1 VVELFDALC
10 ARASAGSPF
19 MVKVTGEGKGR
30 LTEKLLRHHDAP
42 DVAEVGSDCE
52 LSLKIPSE

>member
-1 VVELFDALC
+1 
-10 ARASAGSPF
+10 